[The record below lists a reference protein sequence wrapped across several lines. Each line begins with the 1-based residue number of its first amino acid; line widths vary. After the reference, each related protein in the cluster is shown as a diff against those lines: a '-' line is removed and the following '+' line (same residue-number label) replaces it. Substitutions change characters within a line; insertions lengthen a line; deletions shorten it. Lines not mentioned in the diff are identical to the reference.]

1 MFCLGM
7 DFMKKIYVALLCFS
21 ISFSLDA
28 GIDTWQKNRKAVEL
42 YRAQKYEQALEL
54 YNELIVNDPYN
65 AVYNY
70 NIAEILYRQNQY
82 EQAAQ
87 SYKRVPMYALKK
99 KQLAEYAW
107 YGAGNSFYQLKQW
120 QNAIEMYEQALKID
134 PENEQT
140 RHNLWLAQQELAK
153 EQYEDQQDDSNSSG
167 DESNGTK
174 DQSKQDQNSKNSKKE
189 NSSDKAKWKDD
200 HELNKGSSPS
210 EESSSSEKQSSGDDE
225 DSDNDSSEA
234 FEKGKSS
241 QEKNSDAGDEKQNE
255 SSESQGQ
262 QDDVDS
268 QGEKSSDEKKS
279 HQEKNGKR
287 EERDQLDEENASA
300 EKTDNGTSQK
310 GQDKDVLQDAQE
322 KNLDEKLQ
330 EHQQKLDD
338 VAAHVEENIT
348 PSQNEQA
355 GLEEN
360 SNNLEH
366 EQSKENAS
374 SQSEDLQ
381 DSTQNSELKK
391 PASTGSQ
398 KQSLKNDLQELYE
411 SKSSEDDRFNSHY
424 AEIMQALENHEEQ
437 IQRYVIKNKVAEKM
451 VGQHGKKGW

>member
-1 MFCLGM
+1 
-7 DFMKKIYVALLCFS
+7 MKKIYIALLCFS
-21 ISFSLDA
+21 VSFSFYA

-42 YRAQKYEQALEL
+42 YRAQKYEQALEI

-153 EQYEDQQDDSNSSG
+153 EEQKKEQQDDSNSSG
-167 DESNGTK
+167 NESQQ
-174 DQSKQDQNSKNSKKE
+174 DQGQNSKDSKKE
-189 NSSDKAKWKDD
+189 NSQDKAKWKDD

-210 EESSSSEKQSSGDDE
+210 DESSSSEKQSSGDDE
-225 DSDNDSSEA
+225 DSDNGSPEA
-234 FEKGKSS
+234 SGKGKPSKDK
-241 QEKNSDAGDEKQNE
+241 QGDAGNEKQDE

-262 QDDVDS
+262 QDDVNS
-268 QGEKSSDEKKS
+268 NGEKSSDEKKS
-279 HQEKNGKR
+279 HQEKNGKQ

-300 EKTDNGTSQK
+300 EKSNNGASQK
-310 GQDKDVLQDAQE
+310 PQDKDALHDTQE
-322 KNLDEKLQ
+322 KSLDEKLQ
-330 EHQQKLDD
+330 EHQKNLDD
-338 VAAHVEENIT
+338 VASNVEENIT

-360 SNNLEH
+360 SNHLEH

-374 SQSEDLQ
+374 SQSQDLQ